1 MKNLFKSI
9 FDIGSSLIGLIVL
22 SPILLVLS
30 VLIYFNMGSPVIFR
44 QERPGLK
51 GKAFIMYKFR
61 TMTDTKDET
70 GKDLPDHI
78 RLTRLGRFLRSTS
91 LDELPELMN
100 VLKGDMSVVGPRP
113 LATDYLERYS
123 PEQMRRHDIKPGI
136 TGWAQV
142 NGRNDL
148 SWSNRFKLDV
158 WYVDNH
164 SFFLDLKI
172 LALTIIKVLKRE
184 GVEVEGQ
191 SAGQSFYG
199 NSEKEENI

>member
-1 MKNLFKSI
+1 
-9 FDIGSSLIGLIVL
+9 
-22 SPILLVLS
+22 
-30 VLIYFNMGSPVIFR
+30 MGSPVIFK

-51 GKAFIMYKFR
+51 GKGFIMYKFR
-61 TMTDTKDET
+61 TMKDTKDET
-70 GKDLPDHI
+70 GEDLPDHI
-78 RLTRLGRFLRSTS
+78 RLTRLGRFLRGTS

-100 VLKGDMSVVGPRP
+100 VLKGDMSLVGPRP
-113 LATDYLERYS
+113 LRIAYLERYS

-164 SFFLDLKI
+164 NFFLDLKI
-172 LALTIIKVLKRE
+172 IALTIFKVLKRE

-191 SAGQSFYG
+191 STGQSFYG
-199 NSEKEENI
+199 NSEEEENV